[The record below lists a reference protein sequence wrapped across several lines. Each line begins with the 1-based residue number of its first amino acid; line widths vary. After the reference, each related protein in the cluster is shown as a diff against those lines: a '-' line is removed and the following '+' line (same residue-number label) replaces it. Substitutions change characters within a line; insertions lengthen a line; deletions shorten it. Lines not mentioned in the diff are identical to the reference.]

1 MTPQQELDIYLGK
14 TTLGD
19 KTIVDI
25 YLNKPIQEPTP
36 NNDNVTQ
43 INDAQNSSI
52 WNDIVKKDL
61 PDFSNVYPADI
72 RPQIPEK
79 KITDPIKETD
89 SEEEDK
95 NKEKGVSK
103 NTSPGTKTYKKHFYI
118 TLGIACILLLA
129 LIFKK

>member
-1 MTPQQELDIYLGK
+1 MTPQEEIDIYLGK
-14 TTLGD
+14 TTVGD
-19 KTIVDI
+19 KTIIDI

-36 NNDNVTQ
+36 NNDTVTQ
-43 INDAQNSSI
+43 ANDAQNSS
-52 WNDIVKKDL
+52 NRSDIVKKNL
-61 PDFSNVYPADI
+61 PNFLNVNPADI
-72 RPQIPEK
+72 RPQVPDEK
-79 KITDPIKETD
+79 LTNPNKETD

-103 NTSPGTKTYKKHFYI
+103 NTTPGTKTYKKHFYL